1 MQLTAALDTKSL
13 PSKPSRR
20 LYLSSIDL
28 DSSDLPKSINQ
39 SSWYDT
45 FLFDAERSGLLLL
58 EATVD
63 ESRHTATIVMGNT
76 SYPLWMDAV
85 DIMISLAELHLP
97 ITVNILIL

>member
-1 MQLTAALDTKSL
+1 M
-13 PSKPSRR
+13 PSKPARR

-28 DSSDLPKSINQ
+28 ESSDLPKGINQ

-63 ESRHTATIVMGNT
+63 ESLHTATIVMGNT
-76 SYPLWMDAV
+76 AYPVWIDAV
-85 DIMISLAELHLP
+85 DYMVSLADLHLP
-97 ITVNILIL
+97 NHSQYD